1 VFVKIAVIVLLILAA
16 QLVLGIVLGR
26 FIAFGTREPRKRGQ
40 PPAADAEASP
50 EGTDHAEPAAV
61 ETDTD
66 RS

>member
-1 VFVKIAVIVLLILAA
+1 MKIAVIVLLILAA

-40 PPAADAEASP
+40 PPAADGDASSTAPDEAETAP
-50 EGTDHAEPAAV
+50 V